1 MRSLIVL
8 ALFFVLCSAKRIKN
22 KGKVLGDE
30 DFPTKIPPTEQDTTE
45 VRLLFKGS
53 NFLEIIMRIMNIPNE
68 RNIFVQKHNSKK
80 RDIVAAFN
88 AAVRE
93 SQHIDKETAISVKMT
108 ELTKYRSRWGLS
120 MCSTQRLSPS
130 WQTIFMTPISNWK
143 NRRKW
148 NCLKR
153 FKRC

>member
-108 ELTKYRSRWGLS
+108 EVTYNHTP
-120 MCSTQRLSPS
+120 MC
-130 WQTIFMTPISNWK
+130 
-143 NRRKW
+143 NRCYKW
-148 NCLKR
+148 TGYIDVVCYKWTA
-153 FKRC
+153 